1 MAKFDLQRDFWRA
14 DTYKE
19 EKDRLMYTIPWQF
32 ITRDSLVF
40 NKDGSLQLTFSYRPP
55 DLESATYE
63 ELTYQ
68 TAQLNNIFRRFGNGW
83 AVWMEAQRRKSAA
96 YLSAAYPAPVM
107 RLLEKGRQ
115 TYFSSGV
122 HYENEYYFTF
132 YYNSFT
138 SEVEN
143 ILNRMKAFFITS
155 STESN
160 RKTAEKELADYFS
173 FFSQQVETIYSLL
186 QSVFPD
192 CRLLSPNETLTY
204 LHSTVSDT
212 YHPVKMP
219 DPPMPLD
226 YYLYDADLSGQWN
239 PRLGSKHLRIVS
251 IRDYSNKTDPG
262 MLDEINNLNFE
273 YRYVVRLQ
281 FLDKLDARNMMKSM
295 EQKWDQKQ
303 KTFWQMFYEEISK
316 KETPKLDQTA
326 IENAGLIAEGVVYL
340 DQDEVGFGHYTLTV
354 VVADEDE
361 ERAISKAGEV
371 KKIINRHGFTAAVEG
386 ANSVEAWFGSLP
398 GMFYHNVRRAMVST
412 VNMAHMAPGSDIW
425 PGDTGNKHLG
435 GPPLLYCDT
444 ENSIPFRLVLHDQ
457 DVGHAMVVGPTGAGK
472 SVLLNTIEAYFTK
485 YPGARLFI
493 FDKSASSR
501 AITAA
506 VGGNFY
512 NLGQEADELSFQPLA
527 GIDREEERTW
537 AAEWINNY
545 LKMENYPVGPASKD
559 LVWKAL
565 CSLAELPSEQ
575 RTLSVFSNIV
585 QDGEIRQT
593 LLPLTREGS
602 FGKLFD
608 NNQDRFGEGNWQ
620 VFEME
625 TLMSI
630 PSIVPPTLDYLF
642 HRIEGQ
648 LREKPADGEPWPPAI
663 IVLDEYWFYLK
674 NPVFAAKIREYFKD
688 MRKKNC
694 GIIIATQ
701 NLSDIAVNPEFTD
714 TILNNCPTKIFLPN
728 LNAANET
735 NLRLYKLFGLNDAQI
750 KIIQEAR
757 PKHDYYFSQAGR
769 FRKFQLALQP
779 AELAILAATSKED
792 QAKITEILREFPKK
806 EFVQHWLSYKGVQPE
821 QMVNG

>member
-1 MAKFDLQRDFWRA
+1 VFVAKYDLERDFWRA
-14 DTYKE
+14 ETYRE
-19 EKDRLMYTIPWQF
+19 EKSRLAYTIPWQS
-32 ITRDSLVF
+32 ITRDSLVL

-55 DLESATYE
+55 DLESATYD

-96 YLSAAYPAPVM
+96 YLPAAYPAPVM
-107 RLLEKGRQ
+107 RRLEKERQ
-115 TYFSSGV
+115 AYFSSGV

-138 SEVEN
+138 SEAEN
-143 ILNRMKAFFITS
+143 IINRLKAFFLTS
-155 STESN
+155 STGSD
-160 RKTAEKELADYFS
+160 RKAAEKELDDYFS

-186 QSVFPD
+186 QTVFPD
-192 CRLLSPNETLTY
+192 CHLLSPDETLTY

-212 YHPVKMP
+212 CHPVKKP
-219 DPPMPLD
+219 DPPLPLD
-226 YYLYDADLSGQWN
+226 YYLYDSDLSGQWN

-281 FLDKLDARNMMKSM
+281 FLDKLDARNMMKGM

-303 KTFWQMFYEEISK
+303 KTFWQMVYEEISR

-326 IENAGLIAEGVVYL
+326 VENAELIAEGVVYL

-371 KKIINRHGFTAAVEG
+371 KKIINRHGFTAVVEG

-398 GMFYHNVRRAMVST
+398 GMFYHNVRRALVST
-412 VNMAHMAPGSDIW
+412 VNMAHMAPVSDIW
-425 PGDTGNKHLG
+425 PGERTNRHLQ
-435 GPPLLYCDT
+435 GPPHLYCDT
-444 ENSIPFRLVLHDQ
+444 ENSIPFRLTLHDGG
-457 DVGHAMVVGPTGAGK
+457 VGHAMIVGPTGTGK
-472 SVLLNTIEAYFTK
+472 SVLLNALEAYAMK
-485 YPGARLFI
+485 YPGARNFI

-512 NLGQEADELSFQPLA
+512 NLGLEEDELSFQPL
-527 GIDREEERTW
+527 GRVDNEVERSW
-537 AAEWINNY
+537 AAEWVNSY
-545 LKMENYPVGPASKD
+545 LKLENYPVDPASKEK
-559 LVWKAL
+559 VWKAL
-565 CSLAELPSEQ
+565 CSIAGLPVEQ
-575 RTLSVFSNIV
+575 RTMSVFSGIV
-585 QDGEIRQT
+585 QDEAIRQA
-593 LLPLTREGS
+593 LVPLTQEGS

-608 NNQDRFGEGNWQ
+608 SNVDRFGQGNWQ

-625 TLMSI
+625 ALMNI

-648 LREKPADGEPWPPAI
+648 LQEQPADGGPWPPAWI
-663 IVLDEYWFYLK
+663 WLDECWLYLK

-694 GIIIATQ
+694 GIVIATQ
-701 NLSDIAVNPEFTD
+701 NLSDIMTNQDFAD
-714 TILNNCPTKIFLPN
+714 TIVNNCPTKIFLPN
-728 LNAANET
+728 LQATNET
-735 NLRLYKLFGLNDAQI
+735 NLRLYKLFGLNEAQI
-750 KIIQEAR
+750 KIIKEAT

-779 AELAILAATSKED
+779 AEFAVFAATGKED
-792 QAKITEILREFPKK
+792 QAKIAEILREFPQQ
-806 EFVQHWLSYKGVQPE
+806 EFVGHWLAYKGI
-821 QMVNG
+821 NG